1 MRMPTSDDD
10 RVRQTPQAWV
20 LRWATEAS
28 LRGRAAVSNAV
39 AKAEALVLDTKK
51 GGMITRC
58 QPFLRAEWV
67 HKAVGVSEV
76 LPKRKKNI
84 PEKT

>member
-1 MRMPTSDDD
+1 MTG
-10 RVRQTPQAWV
+10 VRQTPQAWV

-39 AKAEALVLDTKK
+39 AKAEALLLDTKK

-58 QPFLRAEWV
+58 QPVLRAEWV